1 MKARYQGSAF
11 YFREGLC
18 WSDINTIFLK
28 CRKKQ
33 KSIND
38 VKSMSL
44 YTLSE
49 EAPEDFIIT
58 ILNSSFISYYVDT
71 FVNNTQ
77 TFQIND
83 ARAIPVI
90 LPSKNEIAIAKNIV
104 KQAINFKKN
113 NKEKDLIKLQQEVDL
128 FISKIYGFQI

>member
-1 MKARYQGSAF
+1 
-11 YFREGLC
+11 
-18 WSDINTIFLK
+18 
-28 CRKKQ
+28 
-33 KSIND
+33 
-38 VKSMSL
+38 MSL

-49 EAPEDFIIT
+49 KAPEDFIIT
-58 ILNSSFISYYVDT
+58 VLNSSFISYYVDT

-113 NKEKDLIKLQQEVDL
+113 NQEKDLIKLQQEVDL